1 MTENNKAAPHFSVC
15 KCASDA
21 ASHTGGENF
30 QQQEGTA
37 QKSNKRVDYTTAV
50 LACLKIPQ
58 PALVRRVRELQRGKQ
73 VHDIRA
79 SANLSPENKIQAK
92 MLQRVR

>member
-1 MTENNKAAPHFSVC
+1 MC
-15 KCASDA
+15 KYASDA
-21 ASHTGGENF
+21 ASHMGGENF
-30 QQQEGTA
+30 QQEGTA
-37 QKSNKRVDYTTAV
+37 QKLNERVDYTTAV

-58 PALVRRVRELQRGKQ
+58 TALVRRVRELQRGKQ